1 MQLTQT
7 QVQDAIIDILKDM
20 TLEWELDDIG
30 EIGSE
35 TQIVE
40 DLGFASVDV
49 IQLVV
54 AIEEH
59 FQQKLGFNELL
70 MHGGQYVNDLSVT
83 ELVNFVSRKLQGN

>member
-70 MHGGQYVNDLSVT
+70 MHDGQYVNDLSVT